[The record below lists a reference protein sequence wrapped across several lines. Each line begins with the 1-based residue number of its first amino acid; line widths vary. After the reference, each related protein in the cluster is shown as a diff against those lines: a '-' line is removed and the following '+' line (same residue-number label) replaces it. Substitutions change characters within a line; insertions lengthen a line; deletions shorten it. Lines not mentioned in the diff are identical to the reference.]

1 MNERF
6 SAPGDLAVWFA
17 IAGRALASPDAAAGL
32 REMAE
37 GLTAQAKAGREVRE
51 ELAALWAEFPA
62 GQQEAH
68 REYVRL
74 FLSPG
79 AAPCPLWQSAH
90 GDEPQ
95 LMGPSHHSAIEWY
108 RSEGIEPGLENEPA
122 DHASLLL
129 VFFAHLLD
137 SGAPAEWILRYWREH
152 LAWLPEVLARIESE
166 TRLPFYARLARV
178 TRERL
183 EEIEESFR
191 ETPA

>member
-1 MNERF
+1 MSERF

-17 IAGRALASPDAAAGL
+17 AVGRVLASPDAAAGF

-37 GLTAQAKAGREVRE
+37 GLAARANAGPAVRE
-51 ELAALWAEFPA
+51 ELAALWAEFP
-62 GQQEAH
+62 GDPLEAH

-108 RSEGIEPGLENEPA
+108 RSEGIEPGVENEPA

-137 SGAPAEWILRYWREH
+137 SGAPAEWIQRYWREH
-152 LAWLPEVLARIESE
+152 LAWLPKVLAGIERD

-183 EEIEESFR
+183 EEAEASFQ
-191 ETPA
+191 ETSA

>member
-1 MNERF
+1 MSAEW

-17 IAGRALASPDAAAGL
+17 IAGRALASPDAAGGL
-32 REMAE
+32 REIAE
-37 GLTAQAKAGREVRE
+37 SLTAQRKAGTGVRE
-51 ELAALWAEFPA
+51 ELAALWAELPA
-62 GQQEAH
+62 DRQEAH

-79 AAPCPLWQSAH
+79 SAPCPLWQSAH
-90 GDEPQ
+90 GEEPQ

-108 RSEGIEPGLENEPA
+108 RSEGIEPGVENEPA

-129 VFFAHLLD
+129 VFFAHLLE
-137 SGAPAEWILRYWREH
+137 SGAPPEWRQRYWREH
-152 LAWLPEVLARIESE
+152 LAWLPKVLARVESE

-183 EEIEESFR
+183 EEAGASFR
-191 ETPA
+191 QTPA